1 MKRLLFLLICFL
13 PLQLLAGN
21 PIDNDCSCKGIPL
34 HGRVFITS
42 DSGTEDFK
50 ITIVDRGYESVKV
63 KIVDCCASEC
73 GQWEIV
79 SQREYADFIV
89 RIVSQGYEDFAI
101 TFDCVVPGL
110 K

>member
-1 MKRLLFLLICFL
+1 MKRLLLLLICFL

-50 ITIVDRGYESVKV
+50 ITIRDIRLSAG
-63 KIVDCCASEC
+63 AN
-73 GQWEIV
+73 
-79 SQREYADFIV
+79 F
-89 RIVSQGYEDFAI
+89 
-101 TFDCVVPGL
+101 VVCLTGSIMTMPGL
-110 K
+110 PKVPAAVKMENE